1 MCIFVKVLIYMNK
14 DSEWSLSVFFKAL
27 ISLIRALKK
36 NKGKAQLGNPKSGRG
51 RLWERSLARAFHYEV

>member
-1 MCIFVKVLIYMNK
+1 MF
-14 DSEWSLSVFFKAL
+14 FFKAV

-51 RLWERSLARAFHYEV
+51 RLRGRSLARAFHYEV